1 MSKALCLAGMVVAA
15 ILLLLFGL
23 DLGLGIVFGKMS
35 VMMNVGFLVCAVVLG
50 YLSWAT
56 FREQT

>member
-1 MSKALCLAGMVVAA
+1 MPKALCIVGMAVAA

>member
-1 MSKALCLAGMVVAA
+1 MPKALCIVGMAVAA

-35 VMMNVGFLVCAVVLG
+35 VMMNIGFLVCAVVLG